1 MSVVAAVT
9 PSVAQGVAQ
18 GVALLAQQPIRVM
31 IVDDAV
37 VVRGLVSRWVDA
49 EPDLKIVASLR
60 TGQDALD
67 ELERTDPEV
76 VLFDVE
82 MPVLDGMAALPLLLQ
97 KRPNLAII
105 MVSTVTRRNA
115 EVTLKAL
122 TLGAADYVPKPETNH
137 EVTTSETFRHDLIE
151 KIRHIGWRRR
161 GRKYVPPTSRQP
173 ASALR
178 PQKPFTVEGLVADG
192 NVHALQAPQPQSEI
206 KLRAFAPAIPRVL
219 LIGASTGGPQAL
231 STILAAIGRVI
242 DRAPVLITQHMPIH
256 CTRFLAE
263 RLNNIC
269 QLQVREGA
277 EGSVLGPGQAWI
289 APGDQHMV
297 TRRNRSNVTLHLTN
311 DPPENS
317 CRPSADVMFRSIAKT
332 YHNRCLAVVMTGMGK
347 DGLDGCQEIKWH
359 GGRILVQDEETSIA
373 WGMPRAIIKSDLA
386 ERIVPL
392 AEMAHAITSIVA
404 AQNVRERRNLIT
416 T

>member
-1 MSVVAAVT
+1 MNSTDDTNVMPPPVRIFFVDYSETICRMLRFVMSVDLELHVCGSARN
-9 PSVAQGVAQ
+9 GV
-18 GVALLAQQPIRVM
+18 
-31 IVDDAV
+31 DAV
-37 VVRGLVSRWVDA
+37 SQFPTTLPDVILLDVEPLSSGNDTVGAIRNLDPDIPIIMFCTLAVDTEATVDA
-49 EPDLKIVASLR
+49 L
-60 TGQDALD
+60 
-67 ELERTDPEV
+67 
-76 VLFDVE
+76 
-82 MPVLDGMAALPLLLQ
+82 
-97 KRPNLAII
+97 
-105 MVSTVTRRNA
+105 TR
-115 EVTLKAL
+115 
-122 TLGAADYVPKPETNH
+122 GANDYVPKPSVSGHINDAVTYLKSTVIPKLKRWGRWFQGLRQKRLLPAQITRDPLSVPHTSTPRSH
-137 EVTTSETFRHDLIE
+137 EPIE
-151 KIRHIGWRRR
+151 VVGIG
-161 GRKYVPPTSRQP
+161 
-173 ASALR
+173 
-178 PQKPFTVEGLVADG
+178 
-192 NVHALQAPQPQSEI
+192 I
-206 KLRAFAPAIPRVL
+206 
-219 LIGASTGGPQAL
+219 STGGPSAL
-231 STILAAIGRVI
+231 AQVLKEFPANFDVPI
-242 DRAPVLITQHMPIH
+242 LITQHMPIH

-311 DPPENS
+311 APPENS

-359 GGRILVQDEETSIA
+359 GGRILVQDEETSVA
-373 WGMPRAIIKSDLA
+373 WGMPRAVIKSDLA

-392 AEMAHAITSIVA
+392 AEMAHAITSIVT

>member
-76 VLFDVE
+76 VLLDVE

-161 GRKYVPPTSRQP
+161 GRKYVPPTPRQP

-242 DRAPVLITQHMPIH
+242 DRAPVLITQHMPPTFTTILSEH
-256 CTRFLAE
+256 LTRISGRPACEAVEGEPILAGK
-263 RLNNIC
+263 IY
-269 QLQVREGA
+269 V
-277 EGSVLGPGQAWI
+277 
-289 APGDQHMV
+289 APGG
-297 TRRNRSNVTLHLTN
+297 RHLRVARVNGTAVARIDN
-311 DPPENS
+311 GPAINFCKPAVDPLFA
-317 CRPSADVMFRSIAKT
+317 SAAKVWGSW
-332 YHNRCLAVVMTGMGK
+332 NLAVILTGMGA
-347 DGLDGCQEIKWH
+347 DGTEGAGEIVAA
-359 GGRILVQDEETSIA
+359 GGNVLAQDEASSVV
-373 WGMPRAIIKSDLA
+373 WGMPGA
-386 ERIVPL
+386 V
-392 AEMAHAITSIVA
+392 AHAGHCAAILPLDRIAGKITRLFCGDR
-404 AQNVRERRNLIT
+404 Q
-416 T
+416 